1 MKNKN
6 ILDLTEV
13 GLENLNLV
21 GGKNASLGEMIRNLS
36 NLGIRIPG
44 GFAITAHAYWE
55 FLSFNNLKDTIGK
68 IITDIDMN
76 NLNALRKGACR

>member
-44 GFAITAHAYWE
+44 GLCDNRPCLLGVFIFQQPKRYH
-55 FLSFNNLKDTIGK
+55 
-68 IITDIDMN
+68 
-76 NLNALRKGACR
+76 RKNYYQH